1 MGLFMAEGDLVAR
14 FTRRLRL
21 FDANADDVVRR
32 RDVVAVAE
40 RLVRGFRLDPRSI
53 GAERVRTAYEVLS
66 LVLVSDFGDAA
77 RDEVTGTGFATA
89 LTAALAA
96 DPRRTAEL
104 GARIARADALAVR
117 ECLARIGAQVK
128 AEQVAEVVV
137 ALGAHPG
144 DLPVIQQ
151 ALERD
156 GALLPLASAERVFAD
171 YFTGSGDPRLYGRLQ
186 QADRP

>member
-1 MGLFMAEGDLVAR
+1 MGLFMAEGDLAAR

-32 RDVVAVAE
+32 RDVVAVAD
-40 RLVRGFRLDPRSI
+40 RLIRAFRLDPRSI
-53 GAERVRTAYEVLS
+53 GAERLRTAYEVLS
-66 LVLVSDFGDAA
+66 LVLVSDFGDPA
-77 RDEVTGTGFATA
+77 RDEVTGTAFA
-89 LTAALAA
+89 AALAA
-96 DPRRTAEL
+96 DPGGTVEL
-104 GARIARADALAVR
+104 GGRIARADATAVR

-151 ALERD
+151 ALEPD

-171 YFTGSGDPRLYGRLQ
+171 YFAGRGDPRLYGRPQ
-186 QADRP
+186 RS

>member
-14 FTRRLRL
+14 FARRLRL
-21 FDANADDVVRR
+21 FDANADGAVRH

-40 RLVRGFRLDPRSI
+40 RLVRGFRLDPAST
-53 GAERVRTAYEVLS
+53 GAQRVRIAYETLS
-66 LVLVSDFGDAA
+66 LVLVSDYGDPA
-77 RDEVTGTGFATA
+77 RDEVTGTGLA
-89 LTAALAA
+89 AALEA

-104 GARIARADALAVR
+104 GGRLARADAVAVR

-144 DLPVIQQ
+144 DLPVIQRV
-151 ALERD
+151 LERD
-156 GALLPLASAERVFAD
+156 GALLPLASVDRVFAD
-171 YFTGSGDPRLYGRLQ
+171 YFAGCGDPRLYGR
-186 QADRP
+186 R